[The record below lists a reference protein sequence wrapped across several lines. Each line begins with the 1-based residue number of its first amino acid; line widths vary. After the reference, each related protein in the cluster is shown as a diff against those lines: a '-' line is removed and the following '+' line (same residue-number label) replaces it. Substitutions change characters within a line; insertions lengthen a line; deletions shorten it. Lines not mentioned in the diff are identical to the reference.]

1 MHSFKPI
8 KASEL
13 KEEVEEFMKEFDE
26 NEAIE
31 KVEREKRTREPD
43 EEGFVVVKQ
52 RYYSSLNNF
61 YHAFFAICFFLL
73 IELMFF
79 SFFPPIISVSF
90 SSYLLF
96 SFS

>member
-52 RYYSSLNNF
+52 RYISSLNNF
-61 YHAFFAICFFLL
+61 CHVFSCD
-73 IELMFF
+73 MF
-79 SFFPPIISVSF
+79 SF
-90 SSYLLF
+90 Y
-96 SFS
+96 

>member
-52 RYYSSLNNF
+52 RYNSSHNNF
-61 YHAFFAICFFLL
+61 YHIYSLYFVVVHFSGQFIFLVLHSDPIC
-73 IELMFF
+73 
-79 SFFPPIISVSF
+79 II
-90 SSYLLF
+90 
-96 SFS
+96 

>member
-43 EEGFVVVKQ
+43 DEGFVVVKQ
-52 RYYSSLNNF
+52 RYNSSQ
-61 YHAFFAICFFLL
+61 
-73 IELMFF
+73 
-79 SFFPPIISVSF
+79 
-90 SSYLLF
+90 
-96 SFS
+96 